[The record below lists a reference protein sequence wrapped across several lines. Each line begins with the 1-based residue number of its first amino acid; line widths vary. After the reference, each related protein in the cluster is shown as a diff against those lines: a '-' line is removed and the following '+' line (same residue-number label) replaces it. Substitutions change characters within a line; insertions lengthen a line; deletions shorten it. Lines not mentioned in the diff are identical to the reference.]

1 MAMTSIRMPDEL
13 MSRLEK
19 AAENLRRSK
28 GWLINDAVRE
38 YLAREER
45 KARMLAE
52 THDALAEVDAGQLID
67 GEAVIDWLDSWGTD
81 NEKPPPER

>member
-1 MAMTSIRMPDEL
+1 MAITSIRMPDEL

-19 AAENLRRSK
+19 AAAHLRRSK

-52 THDALAEVDAGQLID
+52 TREALAEVDAARLVD
-67 GEAVIDWLDSWGTD
+67 GNDVMDWLDSWGAD
-81 NEKPPPER
+81 NEKQPPV